1 MSRIPSLRQR
11 MILLLMAFALLV
23 ATSVIATFW
32 GIGAQAQDA
41 LVINLAGRQRM
52 LVQKMTRK
60 ALEIHYGNRL
70 AEDKQELEQ
79 TANTFIQTHSALMY
93 GGQAPHLDSEM
104 VRLPAAD
111 PRTQEQLKI
120 VDQNWKQF
128 SAAVAGI
135 LGSEAGAPELEAHLS
150 AIQRLSPELVNQ
162 ADDVV
167 HSLEREAENKVRRL
181 RLVQSVFLLG
191 ALLLLGVGAVVVQR
205 SVIEPLAGLG
215 AAARRIGQG
224 DLATPVET
232 HGPAEIALLASAFN
246 QMRLDLDASRRE
258 TQAWAEELEVRV
270 AQRTQALEALYAVS
284 RDISSRLDL
293 DHVLGQVTAQAR
305 QLLDA
310 KVAFLCLLDESRQGL
325 TLSAHDGPPGSVQGV
340 YSSLKNQ
347 LTREILNCG
356 SALPCGVDG
365 CAGRCKIIQPAYQ
378 ISHLAAP
385 LRVGENTIGALCVGS
400 DQPEAFGIEEA
411 DLLGKLAS
419 AAAVAMENAR
429 LYAQAERAAMLEERQ
444 RIAADMHDGLAQT
457 LGYLGLTVDQL
468 SASAGPD
475 APPGNSHVLRQ
486 LRQLRAGI
494 DQAAREV
501 RQAIANL
508 QEGPPPPCSLEERIA
523 GIVREL
529 ALAHNAEIIWQP
541 APCTP
546 PVVPADHGEQI
557 AYIVREAA
565 LNAIRHGQ
573 ARQIRVC
580 LDFQGE
586 TGVLSIE
593 DDGCGFDPR
602 VSPAD
607 GRQHFGLDIMRAR
620 AARLNGL
627 LEICSRPGNGT
638 RVELTWPVEFDP
650 N

>member
-52 LVQKMTRK
+52 LVQKMTRL
-60 ALEIHYGNRL
+60 ALEIYYGNRL

-79 TANTFIQTHSALMY
+79 AASAFIQTHSALMY
-93 GGQAPHLDSEM
+93 GGQAPLLDSEM
-104 VRLPAAD
+104 VNLPAAAS
-111 PRTQEQLKI
+111 RTQAQLEI
-120 VDQNWKQF
+120 VDQNWTQF
-128 SAAVAGI
+128 YSAVTGVLA
-135 LGSEAGAPELEAHLS
+135 SEAGAPEMEAHLS
-150 AIQRLSPELVNQ
+150 TIQRLSPELVDQ
-162 ADDVV
+162 ADAVV
-167 HSLEREAENKVRRL
+167 RSLEQDAEAKVSRL
-181 RLVQSVFLLG
+181 RLVQGGFLLG
-191 ALLLLGVGAVVVQR
+191 ALLLLGVGALVVQR

-232 HGPAEIALLASAFN
+232 HGPTEIALLASAFN

-258 TQAWAEELEVRV
+258 TQAWAAELEVRV

-293 DHVLGQVTAQAR
+293 EHVLGQVTAQAR

-310 KVAFLCLLDESRQGL
+310 RVAFLCLLDESRQGL
-325 TLSAHDGPPGSVQGV
+325 TLGAHDGPPGAVRGV

-347 LTREILNCG
+347 LTREILSCG
-356 SALPCGVDG
+356 GAIPCGVEG
-365 CAGRCKIIQPAYQ
+365 CAGRCQIIQPAYQ

-385 LRVGENTIGALCVGS
+385 LRVGDNTIGALCVGS
-400 DQPEAFGIEEA
+400 DQPEAFSAEDA

-468 SASAGPD
+468 SASAGPG
-475 APPGNSHVLRQ
+475 APPGDSQL

-501 RQAIANL
+501 RRAIANL
-508 QEGPPPPCSLEERIA
+508 QEGPPAPCSLQERIDA
-523 GIVREL
+523 VVREL

-541 APCTP
+541 GGSAPS
-546 PVVPADHGEQI
+546 VPAGHSEQI
-557 AYIVREAA
+557 AHIVREAT

-573 ARQIRVC
+573 APQIRVR
-580 LDFQGE
+580 LDFQGG
-586 TGVLSIE
+586 TGLLSIE
-593 DDGCGFDPR
+593 DNGCGFDPR
-602 VSPAD
+602 VLPED
-607 GRQHFGLDIMRAR
+607 GRRHFGLDIMRAR
-620 AARLNGL
+620 AARLNGQ
-627 LEICSRPGNGT
+627 LEICSRPGGGT
-638 RVELTWPVEFDP
+638 SVALTWPVEIDQR
-650 N
+650 